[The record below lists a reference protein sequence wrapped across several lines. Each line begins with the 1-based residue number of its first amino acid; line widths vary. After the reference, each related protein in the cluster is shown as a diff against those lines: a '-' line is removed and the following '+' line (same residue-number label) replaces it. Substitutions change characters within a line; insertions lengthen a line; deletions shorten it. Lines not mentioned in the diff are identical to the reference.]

1 MSNQDWTS
9 KLQDQLAGYQESVSH
24 DLWAGIEQSLAQK
37 NIESVSTNPQT
48 IVSENS
54 ESIDL
59 HVGSEVQKNARV
71 LHDSSEA
78 KKNARIVYFKRWSAA
93 AAAVALLGIGGSYV
107 YLHQEDVE
115 KGNLQLAS
123 LSSPAVSADLQLAAS
138 QPAPSPVVSADLQ
151 SAASQPAPSH
161 VVSADLQSA
170 ASQPAPSHVVSADL
184 QSAASHPAPS
194 HAVSVDLQSAA
205 SQPAPSLVV
214 SADLRLA
221 ASQPAPSLVVSADL
235 QSAASQKKKGNVLEK
250 ESENEISLLAE
261 NPEPAEP
268 VSEDKATDKS
278 SDYKALTRSTDHHAA
293 AYASQSYHFEKN
305 EEVSGWSMQLYAEN
319 LTPSLGGVNSDA
331 SGGYNDFSYGTMA
344 EPMPGVIPDPTAGGI
359 YGEEYLLASYKAI
372 QRKQQVNAKHHAPV
386 SVGLQVAF
394 GIAPR
399 LSLSTGLVYTR
410 TSSDF
415 YPYAPSSN
423 YNVHQVL
430 HYVGLPVGLN
440 YEFWQSGGFHA
451 YVMAGAEADYNVK
464 NDTEEEGVKKENA
477 KRDRV
482 QFSGKA
488 SLGAQYDITPKV
500 GLYIEPGAKYYFD
513 NGSHVE
519 NTFKDKKLNFNL
531 QFGLRFN
538 L

>member
-37 NIESVSTNPQT
+37 NIESVSSNPQT
-48 IVSENS
+48 IAS
-54 ESIDL
+54 ESSESTDL
-59 HVGSEVQKNARV
+59 HVGSEAKKNARV
-71 LHDSSEA
+71 LHDSS
-78 KKNARIVYFKRWSAA
+78 KVQKNARIVYFKRWSAA

-123 LSSPAVSADLQLAAS
+123 LSSPAVSADLQSAAS
-138 QPAPSPVVSADLQ
+138 QPAPSHVVSVDLQ

-161 VVSADLQSA
+161 VVSADLQST
-170 ASQPAPSHVVSADL
+170 
-184 QSAASHPAPS
+184 
-194 HAVSVDLQSAA
+194 
-205 SQPAPSLVV
+205 
-214 SADLRLA
+214 

-235 QSAASQKKKGNVLEK
+235 QSAASQPAPSHAVSADLQSAASQKKASDVLKK

-261 NPEPAEP
+261 
-268 VSEDKATDKS
+268 KS
-278 SDYKALTRSTDHHAA
+278 DHKALTRSTDHHAA

-305 EEVSGWSMQLYAEN
+305 EEVSGWSIQLYAEN

-372 QRKQQVNAKHHAPV
+372 QRNQQGNAKHHAPV

-430 HYVGLPVGLN
+430 HYVGIPVGLN

>member
-9 KLQDQLAGYQESVSH
+9 KLQEQLAGYQEPVSH
-24 DLWAGIEQSLAQK
+24 DLWAGIEQSLAQN
-37 NIESVSTNPQT
+37 NIESVSSNPQT
-48 IVSENS
+48 IAS
-54 ESIDL
+54 ESSESTDL
-59 HVGSEVQKNARV
+59 HVGT
-71 LHDSSEA
+71 EA

-115 KGNLQLAS
+115 KGNLQLA
-123 LSSPAVSADLQLAAS
+123 VS
-138 QPAPSPVVSADLQ
+138 QPAPSHVVSADLQ
-151 SAASQPAPSH
+151 SAASQSAPSHAVSADLQSAASQPAPSHAVSADLQSAASQSAPSH

-184 QSAASHPAPS
+184 QSAAS
-194 HAVSVDLQSAA
+194 
-205 SQPAPSLVV
+205 
-214 SADLRLA
+214 
-221 ASQPAPSLVVSADL
+221 
-235 QSAASQKKKGNVLEK
+235 QKKASDVLKK

-261 NPEPAEP
+261 
-268 VSEDKATDKS
+268 KS
-278 SDYKALTRSTDHHAA
+278 DHKALTRSTDHHAE

-372 QRKQQVNAKHHAPV
+372 QRSQQGNAKHHAPV

-415 YPYAPSSN
+415 YPYAPSSS

-430 HYVGLPVGLN
+430 HYVGIPVGLN

>member
-24 DLWAGIEQSLAQK
+24 DLWAGIEQSLAQN
-37 NIESVSTNPQT
+37 NIESVSSNPQT
-48 IVSENS
+48 IAS
-54 ESIDL
+54 ESSESTDL
-59 HVGSEVQKNARV
+59 HVG
-71 LHDSSEA
+71 SEA

-123 LSSPAVSADLQLAAS
+123 LSSPAVSADLQ
-138 QPAPSPVVSADLQ
+138 
-151 SAASQPAPSH
+151 SAASQS
-161 VVSADLQSA
+161 
-170 ASQPAPSHVVSADL
+170 
-184 QSAASHPAPS
+184 APS
-194 HAVSVDLQSAA
+194 HA
-205 SQPAPSLVV
+205 
-214 SADLRLA
+214 
-221 ASQPAPSLVVSADL
+221 VSADL
-235 QSAASQKKKGNVLEK
+235 QSAASQKKTSDDVLKE

-261 NPEPAEP
+261 
-268 VSEDKATDKS
+268 KS
-278 SDYKALTRSTDHHAA
+278 DHKALTRSTDHHAA

-331 SGGYNDFSYGTMA
+331 SGSYRDYSHGTMA

-372 QRKQQVNAKHHAPV
+372 QRSQQGNAKHHAPV

-415 YPYAPSSN
+415 YPYAPGSS

-430 HYVGLPVGLN
+430 HYVGIPVGLN

>member
-24 DLWAGIEQSLAQK
+24 DLWAGIEQSLAQN
-37 NIESVSTNPQT
+37 NIESVSSNPQT
-48 IVSENS
+48 IAS
-54 ESIDL
+54 ESSESTDL
-59 HVGSEVQKNARV
+59 HVGSEAKKNARI

-115 KGNLQLAS
+115 KGNLQLA
-123 LSSPAVSADLQLAAS
+123 
-138 QPAPSPVVSADLQ
+138 
-151 SAASQPAPSH
+151 
-161 VVSADLQSA
+161 
-170 ASQPAPSHVVSADL
+170 
-184 QSAASHPAPS
+184 
-194 HAVSVDLQSAA
+194 
-205 SQPAPSLVV
+205 
-214 SADLRLA
+214 

-235 QSAASQKKKGNVLEK
+235 QSAASQKKTSDDVLKEK
-250 ESENEISLLAE
+250 SENEISLLAE
-261 NPEPAEP
+261 
-268 VSEDKATDKS
+268 K

-372 QRKQQVNAKHHAPV
+372 QRSQQGNAKHHAPV

-415 YPYAPSSN
+415 YPYASSSS

-430 HYVGLPVGLN
+430 HYVGIPVGLN

-488 SLGAQYDITPKV
+488 SIGAQYDITPKV

>member
-37 NIESVSTNPQT
+37 NIESVSSNPQM
-48 IVSENS
+48 IVSESS
-54 ESIDL
+54 ESTDL
-59 HVGSEVQKNARV
+59 HVG
-71 LHDSSEA
+71 SEA

-123 LSSPAVSADLQLAAS
+123 HAVS
-138 QPAPSPVVSADLQ
+138 PSHAVSADLQ
-151 SAASQPAPSH
+151 SAASSVAVNHVSPSH

-170 ASQPAPSHVVSADL
+170 ASKRKMGNA
-184 QSAASHPAPS
+184 
-194 HAVSVDLQSAA
+194 
-205 SQPAPSLVV
+205 LV
-214 SADLRLA
+214 
-221 ASQPAPSLVVSADL
+221 
-235 QSAASQKKKGNVLEK
+235 E

-261 NPEPAEP
+261 NSDPAEP
-268 VSEDKATDKS
+268 VSEDKATDSSSEHKTLTRS
-278 SDYKALTRSTDHHAA
+278 SDHKVLTRSTDNHAA
-293 AYASQSYHFEKN
+293 AYASQSYHFEKK

-372 QRKQQVNAKHHAPV
+372 QRNQQGNAKHHAPV

-415 YPYAPSSN
+415 YPYAPSSS

-430 HYVGLPVGLN
+430 HYVGIPVGLN

-464 NDTEEEGVKKENA
+464 NDTEEEGVKKEDA

>member
-24 DLWAGIEQSLAQK
+24 DLWAGIEQSLAH
-37 NIESVSTNPQT
+37 
-48 IVSENS
+48 SET
-54 ESIDL
+54 
-59 HVGSEVQKNARV
+59 G
-71 LHDSSEA
+71 
-78 KKNARIVYFKRWSAA
+78 KKARIVYFKRWSAA

-115 KGNLQLAS
+115 KGNLQMAS
-123 LSSPAVSADLQLAAS
+123 LSSPAVSADLQSAAS
-138 QPAPSPVVSADLQ
+138 QPAPSHVVPSDLQSAASQPAPSHIVSADLQ

-170 ASQPAPSHVVSADL
+170 ASQPAPSHA
-184 QSAASHPAPS
+184 
-194 HAVSVDLQSAA
+194 
-205 SQPAPSLVV
+205 
-214 SADLRLA
+214 
-221 ASQPAPSLVVSADL
+221 VSADL
-235 QSAASQKKKGNVLEK
+235 QSAASQKKTSDDVLKE

-261 NPEPAEP
+261 
-268 VSEDKATDKS
+268 KS
-278 SDYKALTRSTDHHAA
+278 DHKTLTRSTDHHAA

-331 SGGYNDFSYGTMA
+331 SGSYRDYSHGTMA

-372 QRKQQVNAKHHAPV
+372 QRNQQGNAKHHAPV

-430 HYVGLPVGLN
+430 HYVGIPVGLN

-488 SLGAQYDITPKV
+488 SLGAQYDITSKV

>member
-9 KLQDQLAGYQESVSH
+9 KLQEQLADYQEPVSH
-24 DLWAGIEQSLAQK
+24 DLWAGIEQSLAH
-37 NIESVSTNPQT
+37 
-48 IVSENS
+48 SET
-54 ESIDL
+54 
-59 HVGSEVQKNARV
+59 V
-71 LHDSSEA
+71 
-78 KKNARIVYFKRWSAA
+78 KKPRIVYFKRWSAA

-123 LSSPAVSADLQLAAS
+123 HAVSTAVS
-138 QPAPSPVVSADLQ
+138 QNAPSHAVSADLQ
-151 SAASQPAPSH
+151 SAASVSTAVNQNTPSH

-170 ASQPAPSHVVSADL
+170 ASKRNMGNA
-184 QSAASHPAPS
+184 
-194 HAVSVDLQSAA
+194 
-205 SQPAPSLVV
+205 LV
-214 SADLRLA
+214 
-221 ASQPAPSLVVSADL
+221 
-235 QSAASQKKKGNVLEK
+235 E

-261 NPEPAEP
+261 NSDPAES
-268 VSEDKATDKS
+268 VSEDKATDS
-278 SDYKALTRSTDHHAA
+278 STDYKTLTRSSDHKVLNRSTDNYAA

-344 EPMPGVIPDPTAGGI
+344 EPMPGVIPDPAVGGI

-399 LSLSTGLVYTR
+399 LSLSTGMVYTR

-415 YPYAPSSN
+415 YPYAPSSS

-430 HYVGLPVGLN
+430 HYVGIPVGLN

-464 NDTEEEGVKKENA
+464 NDTDEDGTKKENA

>member
-48 IVSENS
+48 IASENS
-54 ESIDL
+54 ESTDL
-59 HVGSEVQKNARV
+59 HVGSEAKKDARV

-123 LSSPAVSADLQLAAS
+123 LSSPAVSADLQSAAS
-138 QPAPSPVVSADLQ
+138 QPAPSHVVSADLQ

-184 QSAASHPAPS
+184 QSAAS
-194 HAVSVDLQSAA
+194 QFA
-205 SQPAPSLVV
+205 SSP
-214 SADLRLA
+214 
-221 ASQPAPSLVVSADL
+221 VVSADL
-235 QSAASQKKKGNVLEK
+235 QSAASQKKTSDVLKE

-261 NPEPAEP
+261 
-268 VSEDKATDKS
+268 K

-430 HYVGLPVGLN
+430 HYVGIPVGLN

-464 NDTEEEGVKKENA
+464 NDTEEEGVKKEDA

>member
-37 NIESVSTNPQT
+37 NIESVSSNPQT
-48 IVSENS
+48 IAS
-54 ESIDL
+54 ESSESTDL
-59 HVGSEVQKNARV
+59 HVGSEAKKNARV
-71 LHDSSEA
+71 LHDSS
-78 KKNARIVYFKRWSAA
+78 KVQKNARIVYFKRWSAA

-123 LSSPAVSADLQLAAS
+123 LSSPAVSADLQ
-138 QPAPSPVVSADLQ
+138 

-161 VVSADLQSA
+161 V
-170 ASQPAPSHVVSADL
+170 
-184 QSAASHPAPS
+184 
-194 HAVSVDLQSAA
+194 VSVDLQSAA
-205 SQPAPSLVV
+205 SQPAPSH
-214 SADLRLA
+214 A
-221 ASQPAPSLVVSADL
+221 VSADL
-235 QSAASQKKKGNVLEK
+235 QSAASQKKASDVLKK

-261 NPEPAEP
+261 
-268 VSEDKATDKS
+268 KS
-278 SDYKALTRSTDHHAA
+278 DHKALTRSTDHHAA

-372 QRKQQVNAKHHAPV
+372 QRNQQGNAKHHAPV

-430 HYVGLPVGLN
+430 HYVGIPVGLN

>member
-24 DLWAGIEQSLAQK
+24 DLWAGIEQSLAQ
-37 NIESVSTNPQT
+37 NDIESVSSNPQT
-48 IVSENS
+48 IAS
-54 ESIDL
+54 ESSESAEL
-59 HVGSEVQKNARV
+59 HVGSET
-71 LHDSSEA
+71 

-123 LSSPAVSADLQLAAS
+123 LSSPAVSADLQSAASQPAPSHVVSADLQSTASQPAPSLVVSADLQSAASQPAPSLVVSADLQSAAS

-151 SAASQPAPSH
+151 SAASQ
-161 VVSADLQSA
+161 
-170 ASQPAPSHVVSADL
+170 
-184 QSAASHPAPS
+184 
-194 HAVSVDLQSAA
+194 
-205 SQPAPSLVV
+205 
-214 SADLRLA
+214 
-221 ASQPAPSLVVSADL
+221 
-235 QSAASQKKKGNVLEK
+235 KKTSDDVLKEK
-250 ESENEISLLAE
+250 SENEISLLAE
-261 NPEPAEP
+261 
-268 VSEDKATDKS
+268 KS
-278 SDYKALTRSTDHHAA
+278 DHKALTRSTDHHAA

-372 QRKQQVNAKHHAPV
+372 QRNQQGNAKHHAPV

-399 LSLSTGLVYTR
+399 LSLSTGMVYTR

-415 YPYAPSSN
+415 YPYAPSSS

-430 HYVGLPVGLN
+430 HYVGIPVGLN

-464 NDTEEEGVKKENA
+464 NDTDEEGVKKEDA

>member
-37 NIESVSTNPQT
+37 NIESVSSNPQT
-48 IVSENS
+48 IVSESS
-54 ESIDL
+54 ESTDL
-59 HVGSEVQKNARV
+59 HVGSEAKKNARI
-71 LHDSSEA
+71 LHVGSEA

-115 KGNLQLAS
+115 RGNLQLAS
-123 LSSPAVSADLQLAAS
+123 LSSPAVSE
-138 QPAPSPVVSADLQ
+138 DLQ

-170 ASQPAPSHVVSADL
+170 ASQPASSLVVSADLQSTASQSAPSHAVSADL
-184 QSAASHPAPS
+184 QSAAS
-194 HAVSVDLQSAA
+194 QSA
-205 SQPAPSLVV
+205 SSP
-214 SADLRLA
+214 
-221 ASQPAPSLVVSADL
+221 VVSADL
-235 QSAASQKKKGNVLEK
+235 QSAASQKKTSDDVLKE

-261 NPEPAEP
+261 
-268 VSEDKATDKS
+268 KS
-278 SDYKALTRSTDHHAA
+278 DHKALTRSTDHYAA

-372 QRKQQVNAKHHAPV
+372 QRNQQVNAKHHAPV

-415 YPYAPSSN
+415 YPYAPGSS

-430 HYVGLPVGLN
+430 HYVGIPVGLN

-464 NDTEEEGVKKENA
+464 NDTGEEGVKKENA

>member
-9 KLQDQLAGYQESVSH
+9 KLQDQLADYQEPVSH

-37 NIESVSTNPQT
+37 NIESVSANLQK
-48 IVSENS
+48 IVSESS
-54 ESIDL
+54 ESADL
-59 HVGSEVQKNARV
+59 HVGSEAKKNARI

-78 KKNARIVYFKRWSAA
+78 KKNARIVYFKRWSVA

-115 KGNLQLAS
+115 KGNLQLA
-123 LSSPAVSADLQLAAS
+123 AS

-151 SAASQPAPSH
+151 SAASQSAPSH
-161 VVSADLQSA
+161 TVSSDLQSA
-170 ASQPAPSHVVSADL
+170 ASQ
-184 QSAASHPAPS
+184 SAASRI
-194 HAVSVDLQSAA
+194 VSSDLQSAA
-205 SQPAPSLVV
+205 SQSAPSPVV
-214 SADLRLA
+214 S
-221 ASQPAPSLVVSADL
+221 SDL
-235 QSAASQKKKGNVLEK
+235 QSAASQKKMGNVLEK

-261 NPEPAEP
+261 NSDPAEP

-344 EPMPGVIPDPTAGGI
+344 EPMPGVIPDPAAGGI

-372 QRKQQVNAKHHAPV
+372 QRNQQGNAKHHAPV

-399 LSLSTGLVYTR
+399 LSLSTGMVYTR

-415 YPYAPSSN
+415 YPYAPSSS

-430 HYVGLPVGLN
+430 HYVGIPVGLN

>member
-24 DLWAGIEQSLAQK
+24 DLWAGIEQSLAQN
-37 NIESVSTNPQT
+37 NIESGSSNPQT
-48 IVSENS
+48 IAS
-54 ESIDL
+54 ESSESTDL
-59 HVGSEVQKNARV
+59 HVGSEAKKNVRV

-115 KGNLQLAS
+115 KAHLQLAS
-123 LSSPAVSADLQLAAS
+123 LSSPAVSADLQSAVS
-138 QPAPSPVVSADLQ
+138 QPAPSHVVSADLQ

-184 QSAASHPAPS
+184 QSAASQSAPS
-194 HAVSVDLQSAA
+194 HA
-205 SQPAPSLVV
+205 
-214 SADLRLA
+214 
-221 ASQPAPSLVVSADL
+221 VSADL
-235 QSAASQKKKGNVLEK
+235 QSAASQKKTSDDVLKE

-261 NPEPAEP
+261 
-268 VSEDKATDKS
+268 KS
-278 SDYKALTRSTDHHAA
+278 DHKALTRSTDHHAA

-430 HYVGLPVGLN
+430 HYMGIPVGLN

-464 NDTEEEGVKKENA
+464 NDTEEEGVKKEDA

-500 GLYIEPGAKYYFD
+500 GLYIEPGAKYYFE

-519 NTFKDKKLNFNL
+519 NTFKDKKLNFNF

>member
-37 NIESVSTNPQT
+37 NIESVSSNPQS
-48 IVSENS
+48 IASENS

-59 HVGSEVQKNARV
+59 HVGSEAKKDARV
-71 LHDSSEA
+71 LPDSSEA

-123 LSSPAVSADLQLAAS
+123 LSSPAVSADLQSAAS
-138 QPAPSPVVSADLQ
+138 QPAPSHVVSADLQSAASQPAPSHAVSADLQ

-170 ASQPAPSHVVSADL
+170 ASQS
-184 QSAASHPAPS
+184 
-194 HAVSVDLQSAA
+194 
-205 SQPAPSLVV
+205 
-214 SADLRLA
+214 
-221 ASQPAPSLVVSADL
+221 APSLVVSADL
-235 QSAASQKKKGNVLEK
+235 QSAASQKKASDVLKK

-261 NPEPAEP
+261 
-268 VSEDKATDKS
+268 KS
-278 SDYKALTRSTDHHAA
+278 DHKALTRSTDHHAA

-372 QRKQQVNAKHHAPV
+372 QRNQQGNAKHHAPF

-430 HYVGLPVGLN
+430 HYVGIPVGLN

-464 NDTEEEGVKKENA
+464 NDTEEEGVKKEDA

-482 QFSGKA
+482 QLSGKA

>member
-24 DLWAGIEQSLAQK
+24 DLWAGIEQSLAQ
-37 NIESVSTNPQT
+37 NHIESVSSNPQT
-48 IVSENS
+48 IAS
-54 ESIDL
+54 ESSESADSN
-59 HVGSEVQKNARV
+59 VGSEAKKDARV

-78 KKNARIVYFKRWSAA
+78 KKDARIVYFKRWSAA

-123 LSSPAVSADLQLAAS
+123 LSSPAVSADLQSAASSVAAS
-138 QPAPSPVVSADLQ
+138 QGS
-151 SAASQPAPSH
+151 PSH

-170 ASQPAPSHVVSADL
+170 ASQ
-184 QSAASHPAPS
+184 
-194 HAVSVDLQSAA
+194 
-205 SQPAPSLVV
+205 
-214 SADLRLA
+214 
-221 ASQPAPSLVVSADL
+221 
-235 QSAASQKKKGNVLEK
+235 KKMGNVLEK

-372 QRKQQVNAKHHAPV
+372 QRSQQGNAKHHAPV

-415 YPYAPSSN
+415 YPYASSSN

-430 HYVGLPVGLN
+430 HYVGIPVGLN

>member
-24 DLWAGIEQSLAQK
+24 DLWAGIEQSLAQN
-37 NIESVSTNPQT
+37 NIESVSSNPQT
-48 IVSENS
+48 IVSESS
-54 ESIDL
+54 ESADL
-59 HVGSEVQKNARV
+59 HVGSE
-71 LHDSSEA
+71 A
-78 KKNARIVYFKRWSAA
+78 KKNAWIVYFKRWSAA

-115 KGNLQLAS
+115 KGNLQMAS
-123 LSSPAVSADLQLAAS
+123 LSSPAVSADLQ
-138 QPAPSPVVSADLQ
+138 
-151 SAASQPAPSH
+151 SAASQS
-161 VVSADLQSA
+161 
-170 ASQPAPSHVVSADL
+170 
-184 QSAASHPAPS
+184 APS
-194 HAVSVDLQSAA
+194 HA
-205 SQPAPSLVV
+205 
-214 SADLRLA
+214 
-221 ASQPAPSLVVSADL
+221 VSADL
-235 QSAASQKKKGNVLEK
+235 QSAASQKKMGNVLVE

-261 NPEPAEP
+261 NSDPAEP
-268 VSEDKATDKS
+268 VSEDKATDSSTDHKTLTRS
-278 SDYKALTRSTDHHAA
+278 SDHKVLTRSTDNHAA

-331 SGGYNDFSYGTMA
+331 SGSYRDYSHGTMA

-372 QRKQQVNAKHHAPV
+372 QRNQQGNAKHHAPV

-415 YPYAPSSN
+415 YPYASSSS

-430 HYVGLPVGLN
+430 HYVGIPVGLN

-519 NTFKDKKLNFNL
+519 NTFKDRKLNFNL

>member
-9 KLQDQLAGYQESVSH
+9 KLQEQLAGYQESVSH
-24 DLWAGIEQSLAQK
+24 DLWAGIEQSLAQN
-37 NIESVSTNPQT
+37 NIESVSSNPQT
-48 IVSENS
+48 IAS
-54 ESIDL
+54 ESSESTDL
-59 HVGSEVQKNARV
+59 HVGT
-71 LHDSSEA
+71 EA

-115 KGNLQLAS
+115 KGNLQLAVS
-123 LSSPAVSADLQLAAS
+123 QPAPSHVVSADLQSAASQSAPSHVVSADLQSAAS
-138 QPAPSPVVSADLQ
+138 QPVPSSVVSADLQ

-170 ASQPAPSHVVSADL
+170 ASQKK
-184 QSAASHPAPS
+184 AS
-194 HAVSVDLQSAA
+194 D
-205 SQPAPSLVV
+205 
-214 SADLRLA
+214 
-221 ASQPAPSLVVSADL
+221 
-235 QSAASQKKKGNVLEK
+235 VLKK

-261 NPEPAEP
+261 
-268 VSEDKATDKS
+268 KS
-278 SDYKALTRSTDHHAA
+278 DHKALTRSTDHHAE

-372 QRKQQVNAKHHAPV
+372 QRSQQGNAKHHAPV

-415 YPYAPSSN
+415 YPYAPSSS

-430 HYVGLPVGLN
+430 HYVGIPVGLN

>member
-48 IVSENS
+48 IVSESS
-54 ESIDL
+54 ESTDL
-59 HVGSEVQKNARV
+59 HVGSE
-71 LHDSSEA
+71 A
-78 KKNARIVYFKRWSAA
+78 KKNAWIVYFKRWSAA

-115 KGNLQLAS
+115 KGNLQLAAS
-123 LSSPAVSADLQLAAS
+123 QSAPSHAVSADLQSTASQPAPSHVVSSDLQSAAS

-151 SAASQPAPSH
+151 SAASQ
-161 VVSADLQSA
+161 
-170 ASQPAPSHVVSADL
+170 
-184 QSAASHPAPS
+184 
-194 HAVSVDLQSAA
+194 
-205 SQPAPSLVV
+205 
-214 SADLRLA
+214 
-221 ASQPAPSLVVSADL
+221 
-235 QSAASQKKKGNVLEK
+235 KKTSDVLKE

-261 NPEPAEP
+261 
-268 VSEDKATDKS
+268 K

-344 EPMPGVIPDPTAGGI
+344 EPLPGVIPDPTAGGI

-399 LSLSTGLVYTR
+399 LSLSTGMVYTR

-415 YPYAPSSN
+415 YPYAPGSS

-430 HYVGLPVGLN
+430 HYVGIPVGLN

-464 NDTEEEGVKKENA
+464 NDTEEEGVKKEDA

-482 QFSGKA
+482 QLSGKA

>member
-9 KLQDQLAGYQESVSH
+9 KLQEQLAGYQESVSH
-24 DLWAGIEQSLAQK
+24 DLWAGIEQSLAQN
-37 NIESVSTNPQT
+37 NIASVSSNPQT
-48 IVSENS
+48 IAS
-54 ESIDL
+54 ESSESTDL
-59 HVGSEVQKNARV
+59 HVGT
-71 LHDSSEA
+71 EA

-115 KGNLQLAS
+115 KRNLQLA
-123 LSSPAVSADLQLAAS
+123 VS
-138 QPAPSPVVSADLQ
+138 QPAPSHVVSADLQ
-151 SAASQPAPSH
+151 SAASQSAPSH

-184 QSAASHPAPS
+184 QSAASQPVPS
-194 HAVSVDLQSAA
+194 S
-205 SQPAPSLVV
+205 
-214 SADLRLA
+214 
-221 ASQPAPSLVVSADL
+221 VVSADL
-235 QSAASQKKKGNVLEK
+235 QSAASQKKASDVLKK

-261 NPEPAEP
+261 
-268 VSEDKATDKS
+268 KS
-278 SDYKALTRSTDHHAA
+278 DHKALTRSTDHHAE

-372 QRKQQVNAKHHAPV
+372 QRSQQGNAKHHAPV

-415 YPYAPSSN
+415 YPYAPSSS

-430 HYVGLPVGLN
+430 HYVGIPVGLN

>member
-9 KLQDQLAGYQESVSH
+9 KLQDQLVGYQESVSH
-24 DLWAGIEQSLAQK
+24 DLWAGIEQSLAQN
-37 NIESVSTNPQT
+37 NIESVSSNPQT
-48 IVSENS
+48 IVSESS
-54 ESIDL
+54 ESTDL
-59 HVGSEVQKNARV
+59 HVGSEAKKNARG

-115 KGNLQLAS
+115 KGNLQLA
-123 LSSPAVSADLQLAAS
+123 AS
-138 QPAPSPVVSADLQ
+138 QS
-151 SAASQPAPSH
+151 APSH

-170 ASQPAPSHVVSADL
+170 ASQSKMGNT
-184 QSAASHPAPS
+184 
-194 HAVSVDLQSAA
+194 
-205 SQPAPSLVV
+205 LV
-214 SADLRLA
+214 
-221 ASQPAPSLVVSADL
+221 
-235 QSAASQKKKGNVLEK
+235 E

-261 NPEPAEP
+261 NPEPADP

-372 QRKQQVNAKHHAPV
+372 QRNQQGNAKHHAPV

-415 YPYAPSSN
+415 YPYAPSSS

-430 HYVGLPVGLN
+430 HYVGIPVGLN

>member
-24 DLWAGIEQSLAQK
+24 DLWAGIEQSLAQN

-48 IVSENS
+48 IAS
-54 ESIDL
+54 ESSESTDL
-59 HVGSEVQKNARV
+59 HVG
-71 LHDSSEA
+71 SEA

-123 LSSPAVSADLQLAAS
+123 S
-138 QPAPSPVVSADLQ
+138 QSAPSHVV
-151 SAASQPAPSH
+151 SH

-170 ASQPAPSHVVSADL
+170 ASQSKMGNT
-184 QSAASHPAPS
+184 
-194 HAVSVDLQSAA
+194 
-205 SQPAPSLVV
+205 LV
-214 SADLRLA
+214 
-221 ASQPAPSLVVSADL
+221 
-235 QSAASQKKKGNVLEK
+235 E

-261 NPEPAEP
+261 NSDPAEP
-268 VSEDKATDKS
+268 VSEDKATDS
-278 SDYKALTRSTDHHAA
+278 STDHKALTRSTDHHAA

-331 SGGYNDFSYGTMA
+331 SGSYRDYSHGMMA
-344 EPMPGVIPDPTAGGI
+344 EPLPGVIPDPTAGGI

-372 QRKQQVNAKHHAPV
+372 QRNQQVKAKHHAPV

-430 HYVGLPVGLN
+430 HYVGIPVGLN

>member
-24 DLWAGIEQSLAQK
+24 DLWAGIEQSLAQ
-37 NIESVSTNPQT
+37 NDIESVSSNPQA
-48 IVSENS
+48 IVSESS
-54 ESIDL
+54 ESTDF
-59 HVGSEVQKNARV
+59 HVGSESSDFHVG
-71 LHDSSEA
+71 SEA
-78 KKNARIVYFKRWSAA
+78 KKKARIVYFKRWSAA

-107 YLHQEDVE
+107 YLHQEEVE

-123 LSSPAVSADLQLAAS
+123 LSSRSVSADLPSAAPHTVS
-138 QPAPSPVVSADLQ
+138 SDLPSAPSHAVSSDLP
-151 SAASQPAPSH
+151 SAASHVVSSDLPSAPSHAVSSDLPSAASH

-170 ASQPAPSHVVSADL
+170 APHAVSSDLQSAPSHSVSADL
-184 QSAASHPAPS
+184 QSAAP
-194 HAVSVDLQSAA
+194 
-205 SQPAPSLVV
+205 
-214 SADLRLA
+214 
-221 ASQPAPSLVVSADL
+221 
-235 QSAASQKKKGNVLEK
+235 QKKKGNVLEK
-250 ESENEISLLAE
+250 ESENKISLLAD
-261 NPEPAEP
+261 N
-268 VSEDKATDKS
+268 
-278 SDYKALTRSTDHHAA
+278 HAA
-293 AYASQSYHFEKN
+293 AYASQSYHFDKN

-319 LTPSLGGVNSDA
+319 LTSSLGGDNSDA
-331 SGGYNDFSYGTMA
+331 SGSYRDYSYGTMA

-359 YGEEYLLASYKAI
+359 YGEEYLLASCKAI
-372 QRKQQVNAKHHAPV
+372 QRNQQVNAKHHAPV

-399 LSLSTGLVYTR
+399 LTLSTGLVYTR

-415 YPYAPSSN
+415 YPYASSSS

-430 HYVGLPVGLN
+430 HYVGIPVGLN

-482 QFSGKA
+482 QLSGKA

>member
-9 KLQDQLAGYQESVSH
+9 KLQEQLAGYQEPVSH
-24 DLWAGIEQSLAQK
+24 DLWAGIEQSLAQN
-37 NIESVSTNPQT
+37 NIESVSSNPQT
-48 IVSENS
+48 IAS
-54 ESIDL
+54 ESSESTDL
-59 HVGSEVQKNARV
+59 HVGT
-71 LHDSSEA
+71 EA

-115 KGNLQLAS
+115 KGNLQLA
-123 LSSPAVSADLQLAAS
+123 VS
-138 QPAPSPVVSADLQ
+138 QPAPSHAVSADLQ
-151 SAASQPAPSH
+151 SAASQPAPS
-161 VVSADLQSA
+161 S
-170 ASQPAPSHVVSADL
+170 
-184 QSAASHPAPS
+184 
-194 HAVSVDLQSAA
+194 
-205 SQPAPSLVV
+205 
-214 SADLRLA
+214 
-221 ASQPAPSLVVSADL
+221 VVSADL
-235 QSAASQKKKGNVLEK
+235 QSAASQKKASDVLKK

-261 NPEPAEP
+261 
-268 VSEDKATDKS
+268 KS
-278 SDYKALTRSTDHHAA
+278 DHKALTRSTDHHAE

-372 QRKQQVNAKHHAPV
+372 QRSQQGNAKHHAPV

-415 YPYAPSSN
+415 YPYAPSSS

-430 HYVGLPVGLN
+430 HYVGIPVGLN

>member
-24 DLWAGIEQSLAQK
+24 DLWAGIEQSLAH
-37 NIESVSTNPQT
+37 
-48 IVSENS
+48 SET
-54 ESIDL
+54 
-59 HVGSEVQKNARV
+59 G
-71 LHDSSEA
+71 
-78 KKNARIVYFKRWSAA
+78 KKARIVYFKRWSAA

-123 LSSPAVSADLQLAAS
+123 HAVS
-138 QPAPSPVVSADLQ
+138 PSHAVSADLQ
-151 SAASQPAPSH
+151 SAASSVAVNQNASSHAVSPSH
-161 VVSADLQSA
+161 AVSADLQSA
-170 ASQPAPSHVVSADL
+170 ASK
-184 QSAASHPAPS
+184 
-194 HAVSVDLQSAA
+194 
-205 SQPAPSLVV
+205 
-214 SADLRLA
+214 R
-221 ASQPAPSLVVSADL
+221 
-235 QSAASQKKKGNVLEK
+235 KMGNVLVE

-261 NPEPAEP
+261 NSDPAEP
-268 VSEDKATDKS
+268 VSEDKATDSSTDHKTLTRS
-278 SDYKALTRSTDHHAA
+278 SDHKALTRSTDNHAA

-331 SGGYNDFSYGTMA
+331 SGSYRDYSHGTMA

-372 QRKQQVNAKHHAPV
+372 QRNQQGNAKHHAPV

-415 YPYAPSSN
+415 YPYAPSSS

-430 HYVGLPVGLN
+430 HYVGIPVGLN

-464 NDTEEEGVKKENA
+464 NDTEEEGVKKEDA

>member
-9 KLQDQLAGYQESVSH
+9 KLQDQLAGYQEPVSH

-37 NIESVSTNPQT
+37 NIESVSANLQK
-48 IVSENS
+48 IDS
-54 ESIDL
+54 ESSESAEL
-59 HVGSEVQKNARV
+59 HVGSEAKKDARV

-123 LSSPAVSADLQLAAS
+123 RAVSTAVS
-138 QPAPSPVVSADLQ
+138 QNAPSHAVSADLQ
-151 SAASQPAPSH
+151 SAASSVAVNYGSPSH

-170 ASQPAPSHVVSADL
+170 ASQS
-184 QSAASHPAPS
+184 
-194 HAVSVDLQSAA
+194 
-205 SQPAPSLVV
+205 
-214 SADLRLA
+214 
-221 ASQPAPSLVVSADL
+221 
-235 QSAASQKKKGNVLEK
+235 KMGNALE
-250 ESENEISLLAE
+250 EENENEISLLAE
-261 NPEPAEP
+261 NSDPAES
-268 VSEDKATDKS
+268 VSEDKATDSSTDYKTLTRS

-394 GIAPR
+394 VIAPR
-399 LSLSTGLVYTR
+399 LSLSTGMVYTR

-430 HYVGLPVGLN
+430 HYVGIPVGLN

-464 NDTEEEGVKKENA
+464 NDTEEEGVKKEDA

>member
-48 IVSENS
+48 IASENS
-54 ESIDL
+54 ESTDL
-59 HVGSEVQKNARV
+59 HVGSEAKKDARV

-115 KGNLQLAS
+115 RGNLQLAS
-123 LSSPAVSADLQLAAS
+123 LSSPAVSADLQSAAS
-138 QPAPSPVVSADLQ
+138 QSAPSHVVSADLQ
-151 SAASQPAPSH
+151 SAASQPASSH

-184 QSAASHPAPS
+184 QSAAS
-194 HAVSVDLQSAA
+194 QSA
-205 SQPAPSLVV
+205 SSP
-214 SADLRLA
+214 
-221 ASQPAPSLVVSADL
+221 VVSADL
-235 QSAASQKKKGNVLEK
+235 QSAASQKKTSDVLKE

-261 NPEPAEP
+261 
-268 VSEDKATDKS
+268 K

-415 YPYAPSSN
+415 YPYAPGSS

-430 HYVGLPVGLN
+430 HYVGIPVGLN

-464 NDTEEEGVKKENA
+464 NDTEEEGVKKEDA

>member
-9 KLQDQLAGYQESVSH
+9 KLQDQLADYQESVSH

-37 NIESVSTNPQT
+37 NIESVSSNPQT
-48 IVSENS
+48 IAS
-54 ESIDL
+54 ESSESADL
-59 HVGSEVQKNARV
+59 HVGSEVKKNARV

-115 KGNLQLAS
+115 RGNLQLAS

-138 QPAPSPVVSADLQ
+138 QSASSHAVSADLQ
-151 SAASQPAPSH
+151 SAASQPASSH
-161 VVSADLQSA
+161 VVSADLQST
-170 ASQPAPSHVVSADL
+170 ASQPAPSHAVSADL
-184 QSAASHPAPS
+184 Q
-194 HAVSVDLQSAA
+194 
-205 SQPAPSLVV
+205 
-214 SADLRLA
+214 LA

-235 QSAASQKKKGNVLEK
+235 QSAASQKKASDVLKK

-261 NPEPAEP
+261 
-268 VSEDKATDKS
+268 KS
-278 SDYKALTRSTDHHAA
+278 DHKALTRSTDHHAA

-372 QRKQQVNAKHHAPV
+372 QRNQQGNAKHHAPV

-430 HYVGLPVGLN
+430 HYVGIPVGLN

-464 NDTEEEGVKKENA
+464 NDTDEDGTKKENA